1 MDHFQR
7 NGLHPLLLA
16 LCLFAGQSMAQIAPL
31 VTDADIER
39 AKTLQ
44 PSITEEDLQR
54 AQRRHRMPS
63 EQDLHRV
70 PVPAFPKIDALP
82 QPSVAPAIDLE
93 ALAKGYEGSADRI
106 AAGQGLA
113 SGPGLLIFVSFSIP
127 EPTLARLVDQAAR
140 SEATLVIRGLL
151 DGSMRTTVA
160 RVHRLTGEQRVAF
173 QIDPQAFERFGVST
187 TPTFVLVHAG
197 SQPDRCSTGLC
208 MPRDAFV
215 ATSGDVSLDYA
226 LEYIERSSPRFAK
239 DARRYLKKLKG

>member
-1 MDHFQR
+1 MDTFQR
-7 NGLHPLLLA
+7 ILLPFLSA
-16 LCLFAGQSMAQIAPL
+16 FCLLAGQSMAQSSPV
-31 VTDADIER
+31 VTEADIER

-44 PSITEEDLQR
+44 PSITEKDLQR

-70 PVPAFPKIDALP
+70 PVPAPPKIEALP
-82 QPSVAPAIDLE
+82 RPRVPPTIDLE
-93 ALAKGYEGSADRI
+93 ALAKGYEASAGRI
-106 AAGQGLA
+106 GAGQGLP
-113 SGPGLLIFVSFSIP
+113 SERGLLIFVSFSMP

-151 DGSMRTTVA
+151 DGSIRATVA
-160 RVHRLTGEQRVAF
+160 RVHRLIGERRVAF
-173 QIDPQAFERFGVST
+173 QIDPQAFERFAVSR
-187 TPTFVLVHAG
+187 TPAFVLVHAG
-197 SQPDRCSTGLC
+197 SQPEQCGAGLC

-226 LEYIERSSPRFAK
+226 LEYIERASPSFAK